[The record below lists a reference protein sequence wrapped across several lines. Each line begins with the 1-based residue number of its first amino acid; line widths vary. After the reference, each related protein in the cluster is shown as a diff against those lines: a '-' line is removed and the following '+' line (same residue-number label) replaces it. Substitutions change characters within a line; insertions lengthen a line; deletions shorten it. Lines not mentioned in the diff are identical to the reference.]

1 MSEYYKIL
9 GINQNASEE
18 EIKQAYRKLAR
29 THHPDK
35 GGDKDKFQKIQE
47 AYEML
52 TNPDKKINYN
62 NHQNAHNFSFNF
74 NNHSFFDFHN
84 QHHQHHQQNNGKNK
98 IQKKDFIYNFNIKL
112 KDVYFGINK
121 KLKLSR
127 KIKCSKCVEM
137 CDNCDGNGVCTKSV
151 NMGPFQQIITQNCS
165 NCSSSGIIKKN
176 TECDLCENG
185 EITESNVVEINVPIG
200 VEDKKQI
207 IFKGWGE
214 QARNKNELSGN
225 FLVIINIEKDDLFE
239 KKQKDLIFTV
249 ELSLKESLIGKQIII
264 PHFSEDLHLNTS
276 GFGIINPNIQY
287 TIFNK
292 GLRDTN
298 DKHGQLHLRFKINYP
313 SKTLDEIQI
322 NAFKE
327 LFEKCDL

>member
-9 GINQNASEE
+9 GINENASED

-35 GGDKDKFQKIQE
+35 GGDKEKFQKVQT
-47 AYEML
+47 AYENL
-52 TNPDKKINYN
+52 TNPEKRANLN
-62 NHQNAHNFSFNF
+62 SENTHNFSFNF

-84 QHHQHHQQNNGKNK
+84 QHHQQNNKT

-127 KIKCSKCVEM
+127 KVKCSKCVDT
-137 CDNCDGNGVCTKSV
+137 CHNCNGNGTCTKTV

-176 TECDLCENG
+176 IECTLCENG
-185 EITESNVVEINVPIG
+185 EITESNIVEINVPIG
-200 VEDKKQI
+200 VVDKKQI

-214 QARNKNELSGN
+214 QAKNKNELSGN
-225 FLVIINIEKDDLFE
+225 FVVVINIEKDELFE
-239 KKQKDLIFTV
+239 RKQMDLIFTV
-249 ELSLKESLIGKQIII
+249 EMSLKECLIGKQIII
-264 PHFSEDLHLNTS
+264 PHFSEDIHLNTS

-292 GLRDTN
+292 GLRN
-298 DKHGQLHLRFKINYP
+298 ENEKHGQLHLRFKIDYP
-313 SKTLDEIQI
+313 SKTLNESQI
-322 NAFKE
+322 NAFKKLFTECE
-327 LFEKCDL
+327 L